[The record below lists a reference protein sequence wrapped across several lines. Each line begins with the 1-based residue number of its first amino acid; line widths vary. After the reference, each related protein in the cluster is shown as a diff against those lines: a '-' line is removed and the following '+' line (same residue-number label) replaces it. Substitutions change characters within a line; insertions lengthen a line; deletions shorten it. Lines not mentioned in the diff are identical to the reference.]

1 MDIDMTC
8 IDLSVSDLLACSLG
22 LSRREVAVLMRLLES
37 RGWLTISEISS
48 LSRRDRSVVQRA
60 LASLS
65 AKGVVERDQ
74 RNRAGGGYEFLY
86 RAKGKKEIKR
96 SILAKS
102 RSFCSMVEGKLRRW

>member
-22 LSRREVAVLMRLLES
+22 LSKREVAVLLRLLES
-37 RGWLTISEISS
+37 RGWLTISEIASR
-48 LSRRDRSVVQRA
+48 SRRDRSVVQRA

-74 RNRAGGGYEFLY
+74 RNRPGGGYEYLY

-96 SILAKS
+96 SISGKS
-102 RSFCSMVEGKLRRW
+102 RAFCAMVDERLRRW